1 MSNKKSVL
9 IFMLGRLTS
18 ILKFLVKSFSHKGV
32 QIMKNRKIIIS
43 GLIVLA
49 LLVGYYAVTRLK
61 LTNEMKSIKD
71 TIIRNNTIH
80 DLQSEQGKAAI
91 NGDRA
96 LYSLDLT
103 LNTTDKTIKT
113 HQTVKFKNKYNT
125 SLKEVVFHL
134 YPDSYN
140 SAETMPT
147 IGGNIKKLTEDELG
161 DIKID
166 SFKVNGA
173 ALQFTENNQIL
184 KAKLDNELKYGETLQ
199 LDIDFTL
206 KIPKGKDRL
215 GYYRDQY
222 SLTNWYPI
230 LSIYDERTN
239 TWDENP
245 FYPVGESNYSDS
257 SDYIATITVPK
268 DMKVAATGVKLSE
281 KNAND
286 IDKITFEAVNNRDFV
301 LFMSKDYKVLS
312 KEVEGIRVNS
322 YYLREETTAKRM
334 LDLASESLKYFS
346 DTFGKYPYPEFDV
359 VESYLQGGAMEY
371 PTVIQMGP
379 YPYLS
384 PEYKENNLTFFDEAV
399 VHETAHQWWYSTV
412 GNNEFKEPVL
422 DETFTA
428 YSTALFFEKL
438 YGEYSSKAVKAT
450 FLAQPIIAGAPIY
463 RSTDQY
469 TWRDFS
475 AVVYKLGPVV
485 LEELRQKVGKDA
497 YINIF
502 RSYYESYKFKNATL
516 EGFLKIIKEKSGSEV
531 SEYIRN
537 AFTSQNYSMDKMLL
551 SQQEFKKIQEKLK

>member
-1 MSNKKSVL
+1 
-9 IFMLGRLTS
+9 
-18 ILKFLVKSFSHKGV
+18 
-32 QIMKNRKIIIS
+32 
-43 GLIVLA
+43 
-49 LLVGYYAVTRLK
+49 
-61 LTNEMKSIKD
+61 
-71 TIIRNNTIH
+71 
-80 DLQSEQGKAAI
+80 
-91 NGDRA
+91 
-96 LYSLDLT
+96 
-103 LNTTDKTIKT
+103 
-113 HQTVKFKNKYNT
+113 
-125 SLKEVVFHL
+125 
-134 YPDSYN
+134 
-140 SAETMPT
+140 MPT

-161 DIKID
+161 DIKIN
-166 SFKVNGA
+166 SFKANGA

-184 KAKLDNELKYGETLQ
+184 KAKLDKELKYGETLQ

-215 GYYRDQY
+215 GYYQEQY

-257 SDYIATITVPK
+257 SDYIATISVPK

-438 YGEYSSKAVKAT
+438 YGEYSSRAVKAT
-450 FLAQPIIAGAPIY
+450 FLAQSIIAGAPIY

-485 LEELRQKVGKDA
+485 LEELRQKVGKDT
-497 YINIF
+497 YIDIF
-502 RSYYESYKFKNATL
+502 RAYYESYKFKNATL

-537 AFTSQNYSMDKMLL
+537 AFTSQTYSMDKMLL